1 MPLFTFSD
9 FFAGIGGM
17 RLAFESVE
25 GKCVFSSEIDKFA
38 RFTYKANFGECP
50 EGDIR
55 HVDEDSIPDHDIFLA
70 GFPCQPFSIAGVTKR
85 KSLGKPHGFSDKE
98 RGNLFFEIARI
109 IDAKKPSA
117 FLLENVSHL
126 KRHDNGKTFKKII
139 EILRDDLG
147 YSIHYEIIN
156 SRWVVPQNRRRL
168 FIVGF
173 DKPHDFKF
181 PDFQR
186 KMLQIKD
193 ILEEDVDPKYTLSDH
208 LWKYLRKYAMK
219 HRKKG
224 NGFGFRIVRL
234 NSVAGTL
241 SARYYKDGAE
251 ILIPQGENRNPRRL
265 TPRECASLMGFPS
278 TYKIVVSDTQ
288 AYKQFGNTVV
298 VPVVEKIA
306 GAIVQCLI
314 KN

>member
-17 RLAFESVE
+17 RLAFQSVK

-38 RFTYKANFGECP
+38 RITYEANFGEYP

-55 HVDEDSIPDHDIFLA
+55 QIDEESIPDHDILLA
-70 GFPCQPFSIAGVTKR
+70 GFPCQPFSIAGVSKR

-126 KRHDNGKTFKKII
+126 KRHDKGKTFEKII
-139 EILRDDLG
+139 KILRDDLG
-147 YSIHYEIIN
+147 YSIYYEIIN

-181 PDFQR
+181 PDFPR
-186 KMLQIKD
+186 KMLQIKY
-193 ILEEDVDPKYTLSDH
+193 ILERDVDPKYTLSDR
-208 LWKYLRKYAMK
+208 LWKYLREYALK

-224 NGFGFRIVRL
+224 NGFGFNIVRL
-234 NSVAGTL
+234 DGVASTL

-278 TYKIVVSDTQ
+278 TYKLVVSDTQ

-306 GAIVQCLI
+306 EAMVQCLI